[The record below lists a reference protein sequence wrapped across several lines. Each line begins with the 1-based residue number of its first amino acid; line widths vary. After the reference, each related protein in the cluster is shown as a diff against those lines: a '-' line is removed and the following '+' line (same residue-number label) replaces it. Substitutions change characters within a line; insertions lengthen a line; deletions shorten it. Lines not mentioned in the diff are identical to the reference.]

1 MTSHFINRLVI
12 FVVFIIL
19 FKFLPDAVIRS
30 VIRLAYSSE
39 KGRFDKF
46 YVSFA
51 WIFKNFTRNS
61 PGTIAVILQEL

>member
-1 MTSHFINRLVI
+1 MTSYFINRLVI

-19 FKFLPDAVIRS
+19 FKFLPDAVIRP

-51 WIFKNFTRNS
+51 
-61 PGTIAVILQEL
+61 PL